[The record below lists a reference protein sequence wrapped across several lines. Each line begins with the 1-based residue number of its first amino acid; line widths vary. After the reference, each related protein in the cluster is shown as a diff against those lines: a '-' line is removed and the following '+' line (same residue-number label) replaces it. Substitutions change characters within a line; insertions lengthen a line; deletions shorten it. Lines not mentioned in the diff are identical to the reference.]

1 MAQAKMTAFLKRKPE
16 AELNANDGAPPR
28 EETGARPAK
37 ASRSDDLDKFEAFL
51 ELAHADWDKALR
63 GEAKKPYFRA
73 LVDFVGA
80 RRRAGPVFPPPE
92 QVFGALDACPL
103 ADVKVIVL
111 GQDPYHGPRQAHGL
125 AFSIADTAGC
135 KFPPS
140 LRNIFQELHDDPAV
154 PFSRG
159 TTTASGSVG
168 SLMPWA
174 QQGVLLL
181 NSCLTVDQGAAN
193 SHQKKGWEQFTDAV
207 VRAVLER
214 PGKGVVCI
222 LWGLPAQKK
231 VGQIDRGRHRVLTS
245 SHPSPLS
252 NSKGPTPFTG
262 SRCFSR
268 CNTLLAE
275 LGHEPIDWNV

>member
-16 AELNANDGAPPR
+16 AEADAHGAGP
-28 EETGARPAK
+28 EEGTRVAK
-37 ASRSDDLDKFEAFL
+37 AARADEIERCREFL
-51 ELAHADWDKALR
+51 KLAHLDWHKALA
-63 GEAKKPYFRA
+63 GEAQKAYFRS
-73 LVDFVGA
+73 LVSFVDERRSRGA
-80 RRRAGPVFPPPE
+80 VHPPPD
-92 QVFGALDACPL
+92 QVFAALDACPL
-103 ADVKVIVL
+103 SDVKVIVL

-140 LRNIFQELHDDPAV
+140 LRNIFQELHDDPQV
-154 PFSRG
+154 RFTRG
-159 TTTASGSVG
+159 TSTASGSTG

-181 NSCLTVDQGAAN
+181 NTALTVDQGMAN

-207 VRAVLER
+207 VRAVLDR

-231 VGQIDRGRHRVLTS
+231 CGHIDKQRHRIITS

-252 NSKGPTPFTG
+252 NTKGAEPFTG

-268 CNTLLAE
+268 CNSLLAE
-275 LGHEPIDWNV
+275 LGHSPIDWDV